1 MLICIFH
8 GFATSAR
15 IDTGGWERGGGGVG
29 VFEQWMISSLL
40 GLDQSYQPL
49 FDPNV
54 PKICIH
60 SL

>member
-15 IDTGGWERGGGGVG
+15 IDTGGWERGGGGG